1 MEELDSLIIVVEFL
15 YVFFFSFSTECF
27 PLKIGESDACKG
39 QIVCYFEVQVTNFG
53 CTCHNSSL
61 QSHLCGVGNGVGR
74 GRYSY
79 FGNRYFRIVYFRTI
93 QETFLPPANICL
105 VTK

>member
-27 PLKIGESDACKG
+27 PLKFGESDACEE

-79 FGNRYFRIVYFRTI
+79 FGNKYFRIVYFRTI
-93 QETFLPPANICL
+93 QESFLPPANI
-105 VTK
+105 